1 MPTQVAWSDLRY
13 EIRRIRQ
20 SSSLVQ
26 SSNWAPPR
34 VVRMLLA
41 VVVVVVLLLM
51 LLLRYEI
58 PGISIQQQQQ

>member
-1 MPTQVAWSDLRY
+1 
-13 EIRRIRQ
+13 
-20 SSSLVQ
+20 
-26 SSNWAPPR
+26 
-34 VVRMLLA
+34 MLLA